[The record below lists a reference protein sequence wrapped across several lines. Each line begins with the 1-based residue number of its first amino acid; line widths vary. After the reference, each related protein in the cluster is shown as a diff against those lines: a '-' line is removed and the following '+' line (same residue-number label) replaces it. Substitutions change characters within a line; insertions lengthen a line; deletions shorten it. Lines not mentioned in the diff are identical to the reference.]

1 MSQTR
6 CSVRWAESKLFVKIR
21 AELREFGEKSFD
33 GILRELAAVKR
44 RGRQLA
50 KRCGNLLG
58 GNLAGLGK
66 RSSGE
71 QFGEKRTAGNRSHAA
86 AGLETGLGDAAV
98 FQANGKLE
106 DVAASGIADLN
117 DGRCAGKLSGIA
129 RVLEVVENN
138 GAVHAKE
145 YPKPAAY
152 TQRPPDAAVTM
163 ELRASPA
170 AGA

>member
-1 MSQTR
+1 MTR
-6 CSVRWAESKLFVKIR
+6 TLCRARGAERKLFVKVR
-21 AELREFGEKSFD
+21 AELPEFGEKSLR

-50 KRCGNLLG
+50 KRRGDLLVR
-58 GNLAGLGK
+58 NLAGLGK
-66 RSSGE
+66 RSSCE
-71 QFGEKRTAGNRSHAA
+71 QFGEKRTAGDRRHAA

-98 FQANGKLE
+98 FQANGELE

-129 RVLEVVENN
+129 RVLEVLENN
-138 GAVHAKE
+138 GAVHAKK

-152 TQRPPDAAVTM
+152 TQRPPNAAVTI

>member
-50 KRCGNLLG
+50 KRRGDLLG
-58 GNLAGLGK
+58 RNLAGLGK
-66 RSSGE
+66 RSSCE

-86 AGLETGLGDAAV
+86 AGLETGFGDAPV
-98 FQANGKLE
+98 FQANGKME
-106 DVAASGIADLN
+106 DVAASGIADFN
-117 DGRCAGKLSGIA
+117 HGRWAGQLSGIA
-129 RVLEVVENN
+129 GVLALPENSSGIN
-138 GAVHAKE
+138 VNE
-145 YPKPAAY
+145 NPRPATY
-152 TQRPPDAAVTM
+152 TQHSADA
-163 ELRASPA
+163 R
-170 AGA
+170 